1 MNKPVYMDYAATT
14 PVDRR
19 VAEKMFECLTA
30 DGNFG
35 NPASRSH
42 RYGWLAAEA
51 VDIARNFYL
60 RCHRM

>member
-35 NPASRSH
+35 SYRGRSPGD
-42 RYGWLAAEA
+42 Y
-51 VDIARNFYL
+51 FYL